1 MNVERDRV
9 VSIAYTLKNDAG
21 QIIDSSEH
29 NGDLSYLH
37 GHDNI
42 VEGLETALE
51 GKSIG
56 ESVETTV
63 EPEQGYGVRD
73 ESLLFA
79 VERSKMPD
87 EELELGMQFAAQDKS
102 GNQHVMTLVEI
113 GDDMVKL
120 DGNHPLAG
128 ERLHFDVQVADVR
141 DAEAVEIEHGH
152 VHDPN
157 HDDHHNE

>member
-1 MNVERDRV
+1 MNVEKDKV

-21 QIIDSSEH
+21 QIIDSSEE

-42 VEGLETALE
+42 VEGLESALD
-51 GKSIG
+51 GKAVG
-56 ESVETTV
+56 DSVETTV

-73 ESLLFA
+73 ESLLFT

-87 EELELGMQFAAQDKS
+87 EELTIGMQFAAQDKA

-113 GDDMVKL
+113 EDDTVKL

-128 ERLHFDVQVADVR
+128 ERLHFDVQVSDVR
-141 DAEAVEIEHGH
+141 DAQAVELEHGH

-157 HDDHHNE
+157 HEHDH